1 VEADYG
7 GVRQRWL
14 LLESEARARE
24 VDVEEEGLRR
34 RVARAEGE
42 AEKALGKLLSHRFA
56 CEADARRALAV
67 DEEASGKL
75 PYHRLVYLGVQ
86 EERRRGRVG
95 RPGQVAIFVGF
106 SSAAQSGPM
115 SR

>member
-14 LLESEARARE
+14 LVESEARARE
-24 VDVEEEGLRR
+24 EEEGLRR

-42 AEKALGKLLSHRFA
+42 AEKALGRLLSRRFA

-67 DEEASGKL
+67 DEEASGNWTYAVLKIPDKMGL
-75 PYHRLVYLGVQ
+75 R
-86 EERRRGRVG
+86 
-95 RPGQVAIFVGF
+95 
-106 SSAAQSGPM
+106 
-115 SR
+115 

>member
-14 LLESEARARE
+14 LVESEARARE

-42 AEKALGKLLSHRFA
+42 AEKALGRLFPEGSP
-56 CEADARRALAV
+56 ARRT
-67 DEEASGKL
+67 
-75 PYHRLVYLGVQ
+75 
-86 EERRRGRVG
+86 
-95 RPGQVAIFVGF
+95 PG
-106 SSAAQSGPM
+106 GPW
-115 SR
+115 R